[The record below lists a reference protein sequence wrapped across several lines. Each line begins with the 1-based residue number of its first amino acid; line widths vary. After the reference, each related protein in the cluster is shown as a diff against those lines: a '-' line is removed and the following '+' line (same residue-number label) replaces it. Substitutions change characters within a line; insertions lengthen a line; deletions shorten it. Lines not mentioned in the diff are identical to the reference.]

1 MVQSALGQ
9 RLHLAGLIL
18 SSSCPY
24 PTGPIET
31 ITPDTWNDVLQTSI
45 LGPIS
50 LIQSFLPLVY
60 PRSILT
66 QLRTQP
72 SSKIIFLTPS
82 IIPSL
87 HPPFNAPATI
97 THTAISSLAL
107 TLSRELP
114 TIPVHQIKLGT
125 FDLTKSALPPS
136 PPATTAEGE
145 IASWPSQLRGL
156 YDKAYQNVADKA
168 KEKVR
173 GGNVREL
180 HNAVFDVLALEKTS
194 WWRGESR
201 VWGVGSGVGVYG
213 FIGRCVPEV

>member
-1 MVQSALGQ
+1 V
-9 RLHLAGLIL
+9 
-18 SSSCPY
+18 
-24 PTGPIET
+24 
-31 ITPDTWNDVLQTSI
+31 
-45 LGPIS
+45 
-50 LIQSFLPLVY
+50 
-60 PRSILT
+60 
-66 QLRTQP
+66 
-72 SSKIIFLTPS
+72 
-82 IIPSL
+82 

-114 TIPVHQIKLGT
+114 TIPVHQVNLGT
-125 FDLTKSALPPS
+125 FDLTRSSLPPS

-156 YDKAYQNVADKA
+156 YDKAYQNVTDKA

-180 HNAVFDVLALEKTS
+180 HNAVFDVLTLEKTS

-201 VWGVGSGVGVYG
+201 VWGVGSGVGVYA
-213 FIGRCVPEV
+213 FIGRYVPEVMMFPVRWTDL